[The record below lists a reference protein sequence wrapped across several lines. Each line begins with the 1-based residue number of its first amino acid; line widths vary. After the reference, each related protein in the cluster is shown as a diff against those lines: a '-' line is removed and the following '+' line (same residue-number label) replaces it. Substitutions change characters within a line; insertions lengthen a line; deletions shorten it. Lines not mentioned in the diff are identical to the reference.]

1 MFLWCTWIRI
11 LSKIEKNFILQDN
24 DICAMCIKVKN
35 HIIAWD
41 PNKMMKGVVHNI
53 PISNGRRSSSFFLSF
68 PGSFSIQTI
77 SSNWNYNCSN
87 VLDLRNPGTSK
98 NAFCFKKLICL
109 FTVLFFLSLHCVKRY
124 QFENSLDILCCDK
137 KKEPFCPC

>member
-1 MFLWCTWIRI
+1 
-11 LSKIEKNFILQDN
+11 
-24 DICAMCIKVKN
+24 
-35 HIIAWD
+35 
-41 PNKMMKGVVHNI
+41 MMKGVVHNI

-68 PGSFSIQTI
+68 PGSFSIQI
-77 SSNWNYNCSN
+77 IFSNWNYNCSN

-137 KKEPFCPC
+137 KKRTILYLLGKKTQSNIFKQSNAYCSKVILIKSYLKAQLSFYHGVKS